1 MTFEDFWKQNRDRYL
16 KIAEI
21 DIKLALN
28 CAAEDAWGI
37 AQSNTIITSAITT
50 DDEQEKLKQPPFVRG

>member
-37 AQSNTIITSAITT
+37 VQSNTIITSAITT
-50 DDEQEKLKQPPFVRG
+50 DDEQEKLEQPPIVRG